1 MKEYTLSIIKEGP
14 AIVSQG
20 REGTSALEISVVIPC
35 FNEAQNVQPL
45 YDALIAV
52 MDPLKRPW
60 EVIFVDD
67 GSSDDTHV
75 RLRALAQ
82 KDTRVTVMR
91 LRRNFG
97 QTAALQAGFDIAAA
111 DIVVSLDADLQHDPK
126 DIPPLIAKLEEGYD
140 IVSGW
145 RKDRVDDL
153 FTRKLPSRIANR
165 MMAMLSGVQIHDFG
179 TTLKAYRRDVV
190 KDLDLAPG
198 YHRFIPALASAMGVR
213 VTEIPIKNVLREG
226 GKSNYGLRRI
236 LPVFFDLIV
245 IKFLLSYL
253 SRPMH
258 LFGLLGFISF
268 SFGFVLAAVLVVG
281 YYLGY
286 LIIAHHPG
294 NLLLSV
300 FLMLLGLQ
308 FFGIGLLAELNARI
322 YRRVANRG
330 LYTVRSVERNPR
342 S

>member
-1 MKEYTLSIIKEGP
+1 MSIINGERAIQPKAPKEESSP
-14 AIVSQG
+14 V
-20 REGTSALEISVVIPC
+20 EISVVIPC
-35 FNEAQNVQPL
+35 FNEAQNVRTL
-45 YDALIAV
+45 YDALVAV
-52 MDPLKRPW
+52 MGPLTRQW

-67 GSSDDTHV
+67 GSADDTYE
-75 RLRALAQ
+75 RLRAMAQ
-82 KDTRVTVMR
+82 KDSRVTAIR

-97 QTAALQAGFDIAAA
+97 QTAALQAGFDCAQA

-126 DIPPLIAKLEEGYD
+126 DIPSLIAKLEEGYD

-145 RKDRVDDL
+145 RANRVDN
-153 FTRKLPSRIANR
+153 FWTRKLPSRIANR

-190 KDLDLAPG
+190 RDLDLAPG

-226 GKSNYGLRRI
+226 GKSNYGLRRV

-253 SRPMH
+253 SKPMH

-268 SFGFVLAAVLVVG
+268 GLGFTLAAGLVAG

-286 LIIAHHPG
+286 LLMAHHTG

-322 YRRVANRG
+322 YRRVSNRG
-330 LYTVRSVERNPR
+330 LYTVRSVERASQGPE
-342 S
+342 